1 MGRNENIAVFEDT
14 AKLCKENKVIAE
26 ALHHS
31 INNQKLIL
39 ESNQVEVKDLKKF
52 DHPAKI
58 IVSKRRT
65 LEAAASYKGTKTAVL
80 NFASATNPGGGVV
93 RGAAAQEEC
102 ICRCCGLYFC
112 LDIQELWEKFY
123 NPHREAHNPAY
134 NDDLVYTPDM
144 TVFKTDTAIPQ
155 QMPQNEWYK
164 VDIITCAAPNV
175 RALADKIRKGELRNP
190 DVISPKSLLRMHEK
204 RLKRILDVAVK
215 EGEET
220 IILGAYGCGAFGNNP
235 EIVAQAAKNVL
246 PDYLCA
252 FKNIEYAVYCGPKD
266 DTNYKVFERMLRE
279 L

>member
-14 AKLCKENKVIAE
+14 ANLCKENKVIAE

-31 INNQKLIL
+31 IKNQKLIL
-39 ESNQVEVKDLKKF
+39 ESNQVEVKDLRKF
-52 DHPAKI
+52 DSPAKI
-58 IVSKRRT
+58 MVSKRRT
-65 LEAAASYKGTKTAVL
+65 LEAAAFYKGTRTAVL

-93 RGAAAQEEC
+93 HGASAQEEC

-112 LDIQELWEKFY
+112 LDIQELWDKFY
-123 NPHREAHNPAY
+123 IPHRKANDPAY
-134 NDDLVYTPDM
+134 NDDLVYTPDI
-144 TVFKTDTAIPQ
+144 TVFKTDTSIPQ
-155 QMPQNEWYK
+155 PMRQSEWYK

-175 RALADKIRKGELRNP
+175 RALTDKIRKGELRNP
-190 DVISPKSLLRMHEK
+190 EVISVKRLLSMHEK

-220 IILGAYGCGAFGNNP
+220 IILGAYGCGAFGNDP
-235 EIVAQAAKNVL
+235 GIVAQAAKNVL
-246 PDYLCA
+246 PDYLHA

-266 DTNYKVFERMLRE
+266 DTNYKVFAQMLKG